1 MFGACRSGH
10 SESIDFNCFS
20 LGHCRYELSD
30 GQIRS
35 EEGAY
40 KDGVD
45 VDGNPVKI
53 LVVQGAYTWVAPGK
67 FNQISNK
74 KEFTKISHY
83 SNKDGETY
91 WVNYQSD
98 ENGYRPTT
106 GKGVGGIKPGEDAG
120 IDPNLLKSLVG

>member
-1 MFGACRSGH
+1 MSLKLINLVCAGR

-20 LGHCRYELSD
+20 LGRCRYELSD

-53 LVVQGAYTWVAPGK
+53 LVVQGAYTWIAPGK
-67 FNQISNK
+67 FEQNL
-74 KEFTKISHY
+74 
-83 SNKDGETY
+83 
-91 WVNYQSD
+91 
-98 ENGYRPTT
+98 
-106 GKGVGGIKPGEDAG
+106 IKP
-120 IDPNLLKSLVG
+120 N

>member
-1 MFGACRSGH
+1 MKFQIVIA
-10 SESIDFNCFS
+10 
-20 LGHCRYELSD
+20 HCRYELSD

-40 KDGVD
+40 KDGAD
-45 VDGNPVKI
+45 AEGNPVKI

-67 FNQISNK
+67 IDQAPNPIKLWTKFLFNQ
-74 KEFTKISHY
+74 
-83 SNKDGETY
+83 DGETY

-120 IDPNLLKSLVG
+120 IDPNLLKSLIG